1 MLESV
6 KAASEVY
13 SPISGMVTEA
23 NTALE
28 DAPKLVNDSC
38 YEKGQELKCFGN
50 FFFLKSISVCPL
62 PSLIAHHKYI
72 LNNYIHAL

>member
-13 SPISGMVTEA
+13 SPISGVVTEA

-38 YEKGQELKCFGN
+38 YEKGQELKCLGDFFSVFI
-50 FFFLKSISVCPL
+50 FFFF
-62 PSLIAHHKYI
+62 
-72 LNNYIHAL
+72 

>member
-13 SPISGMVTEA
+13 SPISGVVTEA

-38 YEKGQELKCFGN
+38 YEKGQELKCSGDFF
-50 FFFLKSISVCPL
+50 FFFLEILRTPESLSLSIVLLDCP
-62 PSLIAHHKYI
+62 S
-72 LNNYIHAL
+72 

>member
-13 SPISGMVTEA
+13 SPISGVVTEA

-38 YEKGQELKCFGN
+38 YEKGQELKCLGDFFS
-50 FFFLKSISVCPL
+50 FFFFFKVT
-62 PSLIAHHKYI
+62 
-72 LNNYIHAL
+72 

>member
-13 SPISGMVTEA
+13 SPISGVVTEA

-38 YEKGQELKCFGN
+38 YEKGQELKCLGD
-50 FFFLKSISVCPL
+50 FFFFFKVT
-62 PSLIAHHKYI
+62 
-72 LNNYIHAL
+72 

>member
-13 SPISGMVTEA
+13 SPISGVVTEA

-38 YEKGQELKCFGN
+38 YEKGQELKCFGD
-50 FFFLKSISVCPL
+50 FFFLEILRSPESLSLSIALLDCP
-62 PSLIAHHKYI
+62 S
-72 LNNYIHAL
+72 

>member
-13 SPISGMVTEA
+13 SPISGVVTEA

-38 YEKGQELKCFGN
+38 YEKGQELKCFGDF
-50 FFFLKSISVCPL
+50 FFFLEILRTPESLSLSIALLDCP
-62 PSLIAHHKYI
+62 S
-72 LNNYIHAL
+72 